1 MERTTSTESSQT
13 LERALRCLESG
24 LAEPITGVETLQW
37 SERCVE
43 VPWAAAHLHT
53 PGRLLDVGYSMSPP
67 EWLGVL
73 LAARSRGSDLVGI
86 DIIDPERVRN
96 RYPSGM
102 VNQVFEVPVRIESVL
117 DAQPDGEQFDT
128 MTCISTLE
136 HIGFDFASSP
146 EVKDSAFARATSAE
160 AANTER
166 DSETDHLFLETA
178 ARLLRLGG
186 SLLVSVPAG
195 RGGPILHQ
203 DSLGFFTH
211 QFEYNPNDWAAL
223 VSDPRFTIESESYFR
238 LDSQLGWQEV
248 ANCEALADQTSVLK
262 PFATGCAMVHLI
274 RR

>member
-1 MERTTSTESSQT
+1 MAKTTSTESTQT
-13 LERALRCLESG
+13 LERALECLESG
-24 LAEPITGVETLQW
+24 VAKPITGVETIQW

-43 VPWAAAHLHT
+43 VPWAAAHLHA
-53 PGRLLDVGYSMSPP
+53 PGRLLDVGWSMSPP

-73 LAARSRGSDLVGI
+73 LAAHSRGSDLMGI

-96 RYPSGM
+96 RYPAEM
-102 VNQVFEVPVRIESVL
+102 VNQVFEVPVRVESIL
-117 DAQPDGEQFDT
+117 NAEPDGELFDT

-146 EVKDSAFARATSAE
+146 EDNDSAFDRATSAE

-166 DSETDHLFLETA
+166 DSETDRLFLDTA
-178 ARLLRLGG
+178 ARFLRPGG

-195 RGGPILHQ
+195 KGGPILHQ

-211 QFEYNPNDWAAL
+211 QFEYSPNDWAAFI
-223 VSDPRFTIESESYFR
+223 SDPRFKVESESYFR

-262 PFATGCAMVHLI
+262 PFATGCAMVHLVL
-274 RR
+274 R